1 MACERRDGDS
11 RASDR
16 IWRTSR
22 SNHADHDDVY
32 VDDYDDDYDDEEGAA
47 TAARWVSAVV
57 LLYSVGFVVC
67 ARHYSPRLASPRL
80 DLLSTLLK
88 IEQKRRE
95 ENRIVRDA
103 TEEIFRRGFCSA
115 AHRFCCFNEIVRR
128 GRSHLRQSLRHA
140 ALQYLLGF

>member
-80 DLLSTLLK
+80 DSDGATFTVLVYYCTALYRTVLYSTVDV
-88 IEQKRRE
+88 Q
-95 ENRIVRDA
+95 
-103 TEEIFRRGFCSA
+103 
-115 AHRFCCFNEIVRR
+115 
-128 GRSHLRQSLRHA
+128 
-140 ALQYLLGF
+140 